1 MTRTAPFLKY
11 TATKIGVQK
20 SENLNSYIISG
31 ISSHSTDPYVTEH
44 PGNCWFH
51 KYFYKE
57 GAFTDIYILKEFDQ
71 NIMTNFTCADGCVYS
86 RSENYIFSKITPLL
100 RLGDPFTTEYCFES
114 SPDAADEA
122 LNEYIMP
129 KPGCKV
135 L

>member
-1 MTRTAPFLKY
+1 MFSWICVLLMLD
-11 TATKIGVQK
+11 IQ
-20 SENLNSYIISG
+20 G

-86 RSENYIFSKITPLL
+86 R
-100 RLGDPFTTEYCFES
+100 LGDPFTTEYCFES